1 MPTMRAERGGSSG
14 EVGPL
19 KATVA
24 PPATEQE
31 QEVMRP
37 PSEIK
42 WAEVREENRLSVCEV
57 VGVDT
62 RCSRKVACSLH
73 PSNTQRL
80 GLTRTHRNSPP

>member
-1 MPTMRAERGGSSG
+1 MRVERGASG

-42 WAEVREENRLSVCEV
+42 WAEVGMRTVHHHTAKLVAV
-57 VGVDT
+57 VGVGTCVHMQT
-62 RCSRKVACSLH
+62 RGHLPTLQKESIFSRRC
-73 PSNTQRL
+73 R
-80 GLTRTHRNSPP
+80 